1 MALWIQAQE
10 KFQSGGTVLVK
21 LVNCFGLMNHLNI
34 YSNDYVAHQGQSCR
48 IVGAPEHQL
57 N

>member
-1 MALWIQAQE
+1 MALWIQAEE

-48 IVGAPEHQL
+48 IRQL
-57 N
+57 R